1 MVILGDYS
9 KNHLNRDQI
18 AGIEKLIPFLAQKYG
33 ITLSANVDGVQCI
46 DAVCDTLK
54 KVTTKSL
61 IGHRDVRATDCPGEN
76 LYPFIEKWIT
86 QFDKIYAPVYNPEP
100 INIEPTPSSLVMNRT
115 LKVSSISSAIASV
128 VLPMM
133 RPPVLKVDI
142 PKPIRYIGQRFRVKL
157 SYPDTQNIV
166 LATADGRIGN
176 LLLDKHKI
184 SMKKKIKIQV

>member
-1 MVILGDYS
+1 MGDYS
-9 KNHLNRDQI
+9 KNQLNRDQI
-18 AGIEKLIPFLAQKYG
+18 AGLEKIIPFLAQKYG
-33 ITLSANVDGVQCI
+33 ITLSANVDGVECI
-46 DAVCDTLK
+46 DAACDTLK

-86 QFDKIYAPVYNPEP
+86 QFDKTYAPVYNPEP

-115 LKVSSISSAIASV
+115 LKASSISSVIASN

-157 SYPDTQNIV
+157 SYPDPENIM
-166 LATADGRIGN
+166 LATADGKIGN
-176 LLLDKHKI
+176 LLLDRRKI
-184 SMKKKIKIQV
+184 PMQVSQKVQV